1 MLSSSIR
8 RRVAVTA
15 VAGVLAMGLAACG
28 FRPLYGPQSAA
39 ATQSELSNVK
49 IDLIEDRIGQQ
60 LHNALLDRVN
70 SSGQPQTPEYVLSI
84 EIEETLQ
91 ELGLRRDET
100 ATRANLNVSAAFVLR
115 SAKTLDGKNILLS
128 GHSRSVNSFNIVD
141 SDFATVIAE
150 RDARNRAVVIIADDI
165 ATRLAIYFSS
175 RSGS

>member
-1 MLSSSIR
+1 MLSSR
-8 RRVAVTA
+8 KLRNCGLAVALGLCATA
-15 VAGVLAMGLAACG
+15 VAGCG

-39 ATQSELSNVK
+39 ATQSEMGRVK

-60 LHNALLDRVN
+60 LHNALLDRVTPH
-70 SSGQPQTPEYVLSI
+70 GQPQAPDFVLSI

-115 SAKTLDGKNILLS
+115 SNKALDGKKILLS
-128 GHSRSVNSFNIVD
+128 GQSRSVNSYNIVD
-141 SDFATVIAE
+141 SDFATLVAE
-150 RDARNRAVVIIADDI
+150 RDARNRAVAIIADDI
-165 ATRLAIYFSS
+165 STRLAIFFSS